1 MEESVAMNCE
11 AARKQD
17 RATPA
22 HVRARRNGFSMTE
35 MVIAISVI
43 GVLAAIVMPG
53 VSGIVTGSKES
64 LANEKLEMLNQGLN
78 SYGHAFKEY
87 TYTPNNGS
95 ASDELTVV
103 LDLQYRNPNDARALT
118 GSPFVRTDYRP
129 QTSSSTSDYRFVW
142 TGYRFK
148 IVRPGES
155 GTGIRVDFDGS
166 DNGTPFVFP
175 PNYSSSGR

>member
-1 MEESVAMNCE
+1 MTCE
-11 AARKQD
+11 AERKKEKQIT
-17 RATPA
+17 A
-22 HVRARRNGFSMTE
+22 RARPRMAGFSMTE

-43 GVLAAIVMPG
+43 GVLAGIVIPSF
-53 VSGIVTGSKES
+53 SGILTGSKES

-87 TYTPNNGS
+87 TAAANNTS

-103 LDLQYRNPNDARALT
+103 LDLQYRNPNEARALT

-129 QTSSSTSDYRFVW
+129 MTSSSADDYRIVW
-142 TGYRFK
+142 TGFRFK
-148 IVRPGES
+148 LLRPGDS

-166 DNGTPFVFP
+166 DIGTPFVFP